1 MKRFNINR
9 FGKTLRWVVS
19 VNFRKLLLWFAGS
32 VLAVFLGEII
42 FNVMN
47 PYVNPQLMLRDFSQ
61 FLTMILILVSV
72 IMVSSIVSS
81 INEKRKREAFLM
93 LPASNLEKFLSLV
106 IYSTFVCIAAAFLAI
121 VLGDSLR
128 MLAYWAVDYKGMPY
142 ADGTYHTSVT
152 NDLTGETLYW
162 WSSSIPM
169 MLENM
174 TPNILDES
182 IKEYPLDFVI
192 VQLMVI
198 YGGFLWIHS
207 LYTLGGTLLRKYTF
221 VGTSVIMILI
231 MVLCFRVA
239 FVMGM
244 SAFHTQWD
252 NGVLQSYDIGTLG
265 WILAFACPIFSIL
278 NYWASF
284 QIFKGFELITNKWMN
299 YDIFK
304 R

>member
-42 FNVMN
+42 FKEMN
-47 PYVNPQLMLRDFSQ
+47 PYGNPQTMLHSFSQ

-128 MLAYWAVDYKGMPY
+128 MLSYWAVDYKGMPY
-142 ADGTYHTSVT
+142 ADGTYYTSVT

-169 MLENM
+169 LLKNLC
-174 TPNILDES
+174 PNILDES
-182 IKEYPLDFVI
+182 INGYPLDFVI
-192 VQLMVI
+192 VQIIVI
-198 YGGFLWIHS
+198 YGGILWIHS
-207 LYTLGGTLLRKYTF
+207 LYTLGGTLLRKYSF
-221 VGTSVIMILI
+221 VGTSVSMILI
-231 MVLCFRVA
+231 MVLCVRVA

-284 QIFKGFELITNKWMN
+284 QIFKRFELITNKWLN